1 MINESPI
8 FTSFYR
14 TDAPLGVCRA
24 SFCQHPYK
32 RAFGGTHRVLA
43 SLSLYSAACTRL
55 AVTGLALTVAAS
67 ILLLSGCARP
77 LASNHTVPRVAPVAY
92 ALAST
97 RSAIGTT
104 RQAIARAE
112 RASADLSAIIPTANR
127 ASFAELSNALAE
139 ASNYAATAESAASLT
154 LTNLGSYSAAV
165 TSQSALLNTTTARLD
180 YLEPKYAHS
189 VALLWKWRL
198 LFLGTIAVILAFLF
212 LKYGSRMA
220 ATAAAVAAKIP

>member
-1 MINESPI
+1 MINESPN
-8 FTSFYR
+8 FTSFSSNG
-14 TDAPLGVCRA
+14 APVGGTRSLL
-24 SFCQHPYK
+24 CQHPTT

-43 SLSLYSAACTRL
+43 TLYPAACTRL

-77 LASNHTVPRVAPVAY
+77 LASNHTVPTVAPVAY

-112 RASADLSAIIPTANR
+112 RASLDLSTILPAANR
-127 ASFAELSNALAE
+127 ASFVELTNALAQ
-139 ASNYAATAESAASLT
+139 ASEHAASAESAASLT
-154 LTNLGSYSAAV
+154 LTNLGTFNASV
-165 TSQSALLNTTTARLD
+165 TNQTATLNTTVARLD
-180 YLEPKYAHS
+180 YLEPKYQHS

-198 LFLGTIAVILAFLF
+198 LFLGTIALILAFLS
-212 LKYGSRMA
+212 LKYGSRLVAAA
-220 ATAAAVAAKIP
+220 ATLAAKIP